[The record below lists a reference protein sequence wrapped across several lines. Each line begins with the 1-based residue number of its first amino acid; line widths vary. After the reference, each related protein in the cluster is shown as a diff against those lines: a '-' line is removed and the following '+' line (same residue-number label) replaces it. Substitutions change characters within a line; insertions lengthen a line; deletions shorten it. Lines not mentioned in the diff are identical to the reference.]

1 MRCSI
6 CSKEFQ
12 GFGNTPAPLRG
23 DTCCDECH
31 AKVVIPIRYF
41 LARSGGKKAMVLEE
55 DSSIRFIETKD
66 RVLSLGQLQESVK
79 GYIEIYP
86 KKIPGHLAIVNEEGL
101 LKDMAF
107 NRLAD
112 LAFGIKAVGPVLVC
126 PNHLIE

>member
-1 MRCSI
+1 
-6 CSKEFQ
+6 
-12 GFGNTPAPLRG
+12 
-23 DTCCDECH
+23 
-31 AKVVIPIRYF
+31 
-41 LARSGGKKAMVLEE
+41 
-55 DSSIRFIETKD
+55 
-66 RVLSLGQLQESVK
+66 VLSLDQLQESVK

-126 PNHLIE
+126 PSHLIE